1 MAFGLL
7 LAACDGEPGPTNPGV
22 VAPDT
27 ASVVP
32 PDTAAVAPDPRA
44 LLADTL
50 SVRAI
55 YAIPTNRAYRSTYV
69 RGIRRALVD
78 LQLWYQEQMLGTRTF
93 RLYSSLPTVC
103 ELPQP
108 EDHYWTRAF
117 DKILA
122 DLQACE
128 PVGTGDFV
136 WLVWADVAQDC
147 FGRTLEMARYSL
159 RLGMMSHDGL
169 NGLVDPGHAQCGYPI
184 LGIESWIG
192 VAGHELGHA
201 FGLPH
206 PPGCEAGDMDVCDS
220 DALMW
225 TGSWSWPE
233 TYLRPDELAAL
244 SALPHFSRRP
254 AG

>member
-7 LAACDGEPGPTNPGV
+7 LAACGGEPGPTNPGV

-27 ASVVP
+27 ASVAP
-32 PDTAAVAPDPRA
+32 PDTAAVLPDPRA
-44 LLADTL
+44 LLADTV

-55 YAIPTNRAYRSTYV
+55 YAIPTDRAYRSTYV
-69 RGIRRALVD
+69 RGIQRALVD

-103 ELPQP
+103 ELPLA
-108 EDHYWTRAF
+108 EARYWTRPW
-117 DKILA
+117 DQIIV
-122 DLQACE
+122 DLQGCA
-128 PVGTGDFV
+128 PVDTGDFIWV
-136 WLVWADVAQDC
+136 VYADVAQDC
-147 FGRTLEMARYSL
+147 FGRTLLKGRYGL
-159 RLGMMSHDGL
+159 MMMNRDGL
-169 NGLVDPGHAQCGYPI
+169 HGLVDPNHALCGYPI

-192 VAGHELGHA
+192 MAGHELGHA

-206 PPGCEAGDMDVCDS
+206 PPGCEEGDMDVCES

-225 TGSWSWPE
+225 TGLYSWPD
-233 TYLRPDELAAL
+233 TYLRPDELAVL
-244 SALPHFSRRP
+244 SALPHFSHRP